1 MFRRHGLYWVWMP
14 NCAPDDGAGNG
25 GDGQDGTNDAGN
37 GGDGQNGQNGQQGDN
52 QPVDSATLAAELA
65 KLKAEFAKQKAA
77 LDSAT
82 KEAGNYRK
90 ELRAKQTAE
99 EIAAA
104 EKKAAE
110 EKAAQELDELRR
122 EVAKAKSVK
131 TVMSK
136 LGTDEEAAGKIA
148 ECLFGCENIEAALL
162 EIQKVWAEKEKKL
175 RLEFGK
181 IPGPGAGNGN
191 GENAAEK
198 AALELAKKL
207 GEAQAAQNKPI
218 REGLSGYIR

>member
-14 NCAPDDGAGNG
+14 NYAPDDGA
-25 GDGQDGTNDAGN
+25 N
-37 GGDGQNGQNGQQGDN
+37 GGDGQNGAGNDGAGDNGNAGDGQNGQQDGQGSGSED
-52 QPVDSATLAAELA
+52 LAAELA
-65 KLKAEFAKQKAA
+65 KLRAEFAKQKAA

-122 EVAKAKSVK
+122 KVAKAESVK

-136 LGTDEEAAGKIA
+136 LGTDEDAAGKIA

-181 IPGPGAGNGN
+181 IPGPGAGGGN
-191 GENAAEK
+191 GEDAAEK
-198 AALELAKKL
+198 AALELAERL
-207 GEAQAAQNKPI
+207 GKAQAAQNKPI